1 MISRTLPFNFMIP
14 FLILH
19 MSPVAKYPSLSNGKE
34 VSLFH
39 LNILKIKKE
48 ILFLVHFEL

>member
-34 VSLFH
+34 ISPFSFKYPK
-39 LNILKIKKE
+39 NKKGDF
-48 ILFLVHFEL
+48 IFSSF